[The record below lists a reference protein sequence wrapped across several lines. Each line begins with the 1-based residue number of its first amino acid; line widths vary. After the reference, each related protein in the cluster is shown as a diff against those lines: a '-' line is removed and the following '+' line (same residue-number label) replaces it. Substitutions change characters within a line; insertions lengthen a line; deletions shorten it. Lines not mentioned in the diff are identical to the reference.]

1 MISFRA
7 APAGSCGS
15 CPDPFIRALH
25 SEKRASI
32 RRNRGRS
39 NTATAT
45 ASSIHGSN
53 IHPRKDNRREGRYSP
68 VVNGQRMA
76 RNVCAKTEA
85 ECEVKLA
92 ALIREMKAETAA
104 ENERRRQAELAG

>member
-1 MISFRA
+1 MISFRP

-15 CPDPFIRALH
+15 RPDPFIRALH
-25 SEKRASI
+25 SEKRAST

-45 ASSIHGSN
+45 ASS

-76 RNVCAKTEA
+76 RNVYAKTEV

-92 ALIREMKAETAA
+92 ALIREMKAEITV
-104 ENERRRQAELAG
+104 ENERRRQAEPAG